1 MTISAKR
8 KWRSSERIALSFLEE
23 LGYRIIDTHVRI
35 KQHGFEI
42 AEIDAIVDDENGN
55 RYAVEIKAG
64 RIDVNGVRQAYVNAV
79 VAGYKP
85 LVVAKGYA
93 DDSAR
98 ELADKLGVK
107 VIQLSDYFLIEAEE
121 LENIIRDTITNTLAD
136 FLTIIAEDKQIPP
149 EDLRLLE
156 QIVASPTMKDLS
168 EKLDLQIRDVVR
180 EIKRLQN
187 KGTIPKNAKS
197 YGKVRLYA
205 AMRLA
210 GYHFGLLKKLISSLH
225 EQCSQEEHT

>member
-23 LGYRIIDTHVRI
+23 LGYRIIDTHVRV

-42 AEIDAIVDDENGN
+42 AEIDAVVEDNNGVK
-55 RYAVEIKAG
+55 YAVEIKAG
-64 RIDVNGVRQAYVNAV
+64 RIDVNGVRQAYVNAI

-98 ELADKLGVK
+98 ELAERLGVK

-136 FLTIIAEDKQIPP
+136 FLSIIAEEKQISP

-156 QIVASPTMKDLS
+156 QIVSSPTMKDLS
-168 EKLDLQIRDVVR
+168 EKLGLQIRDVVR
-180 EIKRLQN
+180 EIRKLQN
-187 KGTIPKNAKS
+187 KGIIPKNAKN
-197 YGKVRLYA
+197 YGKTRLYA
-205 AMRLA
+205 AMCLIS
-210 GYHFGLLKKLISSLH
+210 YNLQLFKKLISSLH
-225 EQCSQEEHT
+225 GQYSREEHT

>member
-1 MTISAKR
+1 M
-8 KWRSSERIALSFLEE
+8 
-23 LGYRIIDTHVRI
+23 
-35 KQHGFEI
+35 
-42 AEIDAIVDDENGN
+42 
-55 RYAVEIKAG
+55 
-64 RIDVNGVRQAYVNAV
+64 NAV

-149 EDLRLLE
+149 GDLVLLE
-156 QIVASPTMKDLS
+156 QIVASPTIKDLS
-168 EKLDLQIRDVVR
+168 EKLDLHIRDVVK

-187 KGTIPKNAKS
+187 KGIIPKNAKS

-205 AMRLA
+205 AMRLT

-225 EQCSQEEHT
+225 EQCTRGEHT